1 MFDILKIGQK
11 FSDSQ
16 SIFSDT
22 MDDFMKEILLLEN
35 IILANCK
42 PTNDPFIFMRFD
54 RK

>member
-1 MFDILKIGQK
+1 MFDILKNRYN

-22 MDDFMKEILLLEN
+22 MDDFMKEILLLES

-42 PTNDPFIFMRFD
+42 PTNEPFIFMRFD